1 MCWCAVKKLLTPVIM
16 QLIFCSVLQLTM
28 FVFQMTAVQPV
39 TSYCFLVFVR
49 HISLPWVSFGMVPEL
64 AHGGGGLGSLSC
76 VQEDVWLLLEVF
88 VDEGSSVWTSFLSF
102 RLDDELKLTVW
113 VLRIE
118 LALYSTERSHFEGCL
133 RTGPSTRG
141 AFLRMAFGV
150 LRPKV

>member
-1 MCWCAVKKLLTPVIM
+1 M

-76 VQEDVWLLLEVF
+76 VQEDV
-88 VDEGSSVWTSFLSF
+88 
-102 RLDDELKLTVW
+102 
-113 VLRIE
+113 
-118 LALYSTERSHFEGCL
+118 
-133 RTGPSTRG
+133 
-141 AFLRMAFGV
+141 
-150 LRPKV
+150 